1 MEPLGDTPTEGTAN
15 PCVACGACCAFYRA
29 SFYWAEADDAPGGTV
44 PVELTEKLND
54 FRRVMRGTNQPKPR
68 CVALLGEIG
77 RSVRC
82 SIYERRASVCRE
94 FPVSWEQGVPN
105 GQCDAA
111 RAAWG
116 LPALRPPAAMP
127 TNDPD
132 KPKRTAPP
140 RRPGL
145 PRAA

>member
-1 MEPLGDTPTEGTAN
+1 METGEEPN
-15 PCVACGACCAFYRA
+15 PCIACGACCAYYRA
-29 SFYWAEADDAPGGTV
+29 SFYWAEADEGLGGTV

-54 FRRVMRGTNQPKPR
+54 FRRVMKGTNGAHRR

-77 RSVRC
+77 QRVGC

-94 FPVSWEQGVPN
+94 FEVSWHGGVRN
-105 GQCDAA
+105 ERCDRA

-116 LPALRPPAAMP
+116 LAPLPEPTVAPDHGSDEPERRTPRKRP
-127 TNDPD
+127 
-132 KPKRTAPP
+132 R
-140 RRPGL
+140 L